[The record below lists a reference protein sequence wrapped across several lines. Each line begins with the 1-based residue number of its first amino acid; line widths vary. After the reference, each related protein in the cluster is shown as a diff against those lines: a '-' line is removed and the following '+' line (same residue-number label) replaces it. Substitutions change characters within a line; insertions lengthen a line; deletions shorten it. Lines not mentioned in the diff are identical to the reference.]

1 MFPVVI
7 RSQRYIVWFGIEH
20 GVIVEHYLKFTE
32 REEVKMQQKML
43 EQLDFISNIYDLM
56 ALCCSYILKEM
67 ESVSYELARFND
79 EEYVEVENALISYNE
94 DREEY
99 GRKKAFQNL
108 KLFIYQYLRQEVTVL
123 RCYAIVYFIDDNVEV
138 DFHKENGTVQDNI
151 FEYSEIN
158 SQYKDRIRIIP
169 KLNNTLLEKISVNNV
184 QDIFRKRREA
194 ACSKIDEQMVN
205 YSIWDASRIEQYPL
219 KIYHVEQG
227 NFLYEHF
234 YHSDRLVFGI
244 FPVTCEGIDKIL
256 DIKREQRV
264 FNVIGMHAIA
274 EKYLA
279 DRYTNILNRYKDV
292 DMDFLIFPELLFTEK
307 ISEVLKEY
315 GNEIGLKT
323 KFVINGSVW
332 KNKENKCV
340 VTDGKGHTIF
350 EYRKKRP
357 FIIENKYKEE
367 LDQQKNKEFSILEI
381 DGIGRIGICICKD
394 LIDENVKSFHK
405 YMRTNIL
412 IVPAFTGSMDLQSAG
427 MELSMD
433 YDCIVIVANACSAID
448 KESEKSRIGFITC
461 PGKKNTDR
469 TPLVRMYYQNEC
481 KKDCHKEC
489 AGKVFAIDFQHIVM
503 DDGILSFAI
512 KEIVS

>member
-1 MFPVVI
+1 
-7 RSQRYIVWFGIEH
+7 
-20 GVIVEHYLKFTE
+20 
-32 REEVKMQQKML
+32 MQQKML
-43 EQLDFISNIYDLM
+43 EQLDYISNIYDLM

-67 ESVSYELARFND
+67 ESVSYELARFNA
-79 EEYVEVENALISYNE
+79 EEYEDVEDAMISYNE

-99 GRKKAFQNL
+99 GRKKAFKNL
-108 KLFIYQYLRQEVTVL
+108 KSFIYQYLLQETTVL

-138 DFHKENGTVQDNI
+138 EFPKGNGTIRHNI

-158 SQYKDRIRIIP
+158 SQYRDKIRIIP
-169 KLNNTLLEKISVNNV
+169 KLNNTLLEKMSENNV
-184 QDIFRKRREA
+184 HDTFRKRRDA
-194 ACSKIDEQMVN
+194 ACSKIDEEMVN
-205 YSIWDASRIEQYPL
+205 YSVWDARRIEQYPI

-227 NFLYEHF
+227 NFFYEHF
-234 YHSDRLVFGI
+234 YNSERLVFGI
-244 FPVTCEGIDKIL
+244 FPVTCKGIDKIL
-256 DIKREQRV
+256 NIKREQRV
-264 FNVIGMHAIA
+264 FNVEGMHDIA
-274 EKYLA
+274 EKCLT
-279 DRYTNILNRYKDV
+279 DRYTKILNRYKDV
-292 DMDFLIFPELLFTEK
+292 DIDFLIFPELLFTEK
-307 ISEVLKEY
+307 IIEILKEY
-315 GNEIGLKT
+315 GNEIDLKS

-367 LDQQKNKEFSILEI
+367 LDQQKNKEYSILEI

-394 LIDENVKSFHK
+394 LIDETVKSFHK

-412 IVPAFTGSMDLQSAG
+412 IVPAFTESMDLQSAG

-448 KESEKSRIGFITC
+448 KGSEESRIGFITC

-469 TPLVRMYYQNEC
+469 MPLVRMYYQNEC
-481 KKDCHKEC
+481 KKDCQKEC
-489 AGKVFAIDFQHIVM
+489 TGKVFTIDFQHIVT

-512 KEIVS
+512 EEIVS